1 MSGDESLYVLN
12 SIFFNSDKMIHIVFN
27 ASEVNLMKDVT
38 RLKESLTGDVL
49 QVKDDFAVG
58 PLTDIESEEG
68 WNSRV
73 SWWRELLK
81 NSPYENDPQTFFDD
95 RETVKKIKQQL
106 DAKADEQVWIWMGQ
120 NQHDVCG
127 YFWFMQHFKEY
138 QGRIQVIYLNNLPFI
153 NEKGQLFYPSWIS
166 EVQPKELLKA
176 KRLARPVTMSEF
188 EVDPDE
194 WKKLCTENSTV
205 RILEGGKKIVGRE
218 ETFYDS
224 EILKNLTN
232 DWQKATRVLTNTLH
246 RMKIK
251 TGDVFIMWRMKELI
265 GRGRIE
271 ALGDV
276 SKSWKEFDVRLP
288 GVEQAETTESQELT
302 A

>member
-1 MSGDESLYVLN
+1 
-12 SIFFNSDKMIHIVFN
+12 MIHIVFN
-27 ASEVNLMKDVT
+27 GSEVSLVKDVIK
-38 RLKESLTGDVL
+38 LDESLTGNVL

-58 PLTDIESEEG
+58 PLIEVETEEG

-81 NSPYENDPQTFFDD
+81 HSPYENDPQTFFDD
-95 RETVKKIKQQL
+95 RETIKKLKEQL
-106 DAKADEQVWIWMGQ
+106 DTNASEQVWIWMGQ

-127 YFWFMQHFKEY
+127 YYWLIQHFKEY
-138 QGRIQVIYLNNLPFI
+138 QGRVLVIYLNNLPFI

-166 EVQPKELLKA
+166 EIQPKELLKA
-176 KRLARPVTMSEF
+176 KRLARPVTTSEF

-194 WKKLCTENSTV
+194 WKKLCAENSTV
-205 RILEGGKKIVGRE
+205 RILEGGKKIVSRD

-251 TGDVFIMWRMKELI
+251 TGDVFIMWRAKELI
-265 GRGRIE
+265 AQGRIE
-271 ALGDV
+271 VLGDV
-276 SKSWKEFDVRLP
+276 NKSWKEFDIKLP
-288 GVEQAETTESQELT
+288 GVQQAEATQSQEIT
-302 A
+302 V